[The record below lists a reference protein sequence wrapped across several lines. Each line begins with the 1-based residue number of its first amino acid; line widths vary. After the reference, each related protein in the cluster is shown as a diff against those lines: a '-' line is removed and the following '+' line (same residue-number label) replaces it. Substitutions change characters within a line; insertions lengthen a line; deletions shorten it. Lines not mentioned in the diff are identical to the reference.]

1 MEKTTKRGQSDER
14 EEQQQQPQLC
24 PNFLK
29 DTLFGAPI
37 TKRDT
42 GGGGGDTIAAL
53 DVLIQTYV
61 SMLESDHGRSV
72 SFCQS
77 ERELYNI
84 KKYSSNSDVGASCK
98 RAVVLFAVWKEP
110 DFANMFCQSDPELVE
125 DLRKRVLPLIGPL
138 FVENLG
144 QRPDSFVSLCS
155 TLCLMYT
162 GEKIAGTPA
171 CSSDLPLPLPLLP
184 FNDDNE

>member
-1 MEKTTKRGQSDER
+1 MEKDGTK
-14 EEQQQQPQLC
+14 PQKLP
-24 PNFLK
+24 PNFLR
-29 DTLFGAPI
+29 DTLFGSPV
-37 TKRDT
+37 TKRGT
-42 GGGGGDTIAAL
+42 GGEGDRIATL
-53 DVLIQTYV
+53 NVLIQTYI

-84 KKYSSNSDVGASCK
+84 KKYTSNSDVGASCK
-98 RAVVLFAVWKEP
+98 RAVVLFAIWKEP
-110 DFANMFCQSDPELVE
+110 DFANMFCQSDPLLVE

-155 TLCLMYT
+155 TLCLLYT
-162 GEKIAGTPA
+162 GEKIAGTQA
-171 CSSDLPLPLPLLP
+171 CRSDLPLPLPLPPLALDDV
-184 FNDDNE
+184 NDDE